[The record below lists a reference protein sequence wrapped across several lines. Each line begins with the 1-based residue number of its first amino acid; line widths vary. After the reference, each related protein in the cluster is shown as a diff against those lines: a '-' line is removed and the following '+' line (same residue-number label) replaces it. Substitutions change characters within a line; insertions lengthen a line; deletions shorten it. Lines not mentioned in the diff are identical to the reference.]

1 MKCIIV
7 DDEPLAR
14 EGIELNIED
23 IDFLEL
29 VGMFSGPVEANN
41 FLKENEVDLMFLDV
55 EMPEMTGLEFL
66 KTLDKQP
73 MTILTTAYSEYALEG
88 YELGVID
95 YIVKPVKM
103 ERFIKAVNKA
113 KDFYDMREKS
123 ENTAMAAADDYIF
136 LKADRKYV
144 RVYLNDILY
153 IKGMKDYVMVHTK
166 EGRIMT
172 AMNVKTIL
180 KQLNEE
186 IFVRVAKS
194 YVININYI
202 DEASQS
208 HVVINGKEIP
218 IGKTYKDNFID
229 NYIKNRLLER

>member
-14 EGIELNIED
+14 EGIEMNIEEVG
-23 IDFLEL
+23 FLEL
-29 VGMFSGPVEANN
+29 VGQFSGPIEANT
-41 FLKENEVDLMFLDV
+41 FLAENDVDLMFLDV
-55 EMPEMTGLEFL
+55 EMPEMTGLDFL
-66 KTLDKQP
+66 RMLENQP

-95 YIVKPVKM
+95 YLVKPVKL
-103 ERFIKAVNKA
+103 ERFVKAINKA
-113 KDFYDMREKS
+113 KSLYDMKGKIDNPALS
-123 ENTAMAAADDYIF
+123 TADDYIF
-136 LKADRKYV
+136 LKSDRRYV
-144 RVYLNDILY
+144 KVHLGDILY
-153 IKGMKDYVMVHTK
+153 IKGMKDYVMVYTK

-172 AMNVKTIL
+172 AMNIKTIL

-186 IFVRVAKS
+186 IYVRVAKS

-202 DEASQS
+202 EEASQTS
-208 HVVINGKEIP
+208 VFIGGKEIP
-218 IGKTYKDNFID
+218 IGKTYRDNFID

>member
-14 EGIELNIED
+14 EGMEMNIEEVS
-23 IDFLEL
+23 FLEL
-29 VGMFSGPVEANN
+29 VGQFSSPIEANN
-41 FLKENEVDLMFLDV
+41 YLVDNEVDLMFLDV
-55 EMPEMTGLEFL
+55 EMPEMTGIEFL
-66 KTLDKQP
+66 RSIENQP
-73 MTILTTAYSEYALEG
+73 LTILTTAYSEYSLEG

-95 YIVKPVKM
+95 YLVKPVKM
-103 ERFIKAVNKA
+103 DRFMKAANKA
-113 KDFYDMREKS
+113 KYYYDLKEKS
-123 ENTAMAAADDYIF
+123 ENTAMAIGDDYIF
-136 LKADRKYV
+136 LKSDRKYV

-153 IKGMKDYVMVHTK
+153 IKGMKDYVMVYTK

-172 AMNVKTIL
+172 AMNVKTIK
-180 KQLNEE
+180 KQLNNE

-208 HVVINGKEIP
+208 SVIIQGEEIP

-229 NYIKNRLLER
+229 NYIKNRLVER